1 MTHRSE
7 QSPGGSIGPEEAAR
21 RFAWVRASLA
31 HGWAGEGSG
40 PGIDEPRERLTGSH
54 YELPPMWGDIEQ
66 DTEYRRATQ

>member
-1 MTHRSE
+1 MTTIPFEST
-7 QSPGGSIGPEEAAR
+7 PGRIGPQEAAR

-31 HGWAGEGSG
+31 HGWPEQDSG

-54 YELPPMWGDIEQ
+54 YDLPLMWGDIEQ